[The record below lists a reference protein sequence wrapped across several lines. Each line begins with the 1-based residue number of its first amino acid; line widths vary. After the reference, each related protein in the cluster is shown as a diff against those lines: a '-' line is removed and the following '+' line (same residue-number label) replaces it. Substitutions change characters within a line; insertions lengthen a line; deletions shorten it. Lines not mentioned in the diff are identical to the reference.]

1 MNSYTHFFSNF
12 FFLSISFFQTL
23 VCLSPTYIY
32 TSQTEFII
40 LNIHYYS
47 HSIFSF
53 ALELIMDYSQY
64 NFESLP
70 QRAPLD
76 KVNSTSSS
84 AAESTTEKQETSEIA
99 SQPSVGPYIFII
111 FIRYMLHSCLHSLP
125 LFFFKP
131 WFSCSSST
139 SFFDSFMNTYPIV
152 PIPEHLEFSEQRP
165 CDFECMT
172 LSWPVLTPN
181 RPRQHC
187 RYPDSL
193 LYNDF
198 FIPHCL

>member
-1 MNSYTHFFSNF
+1 
-12 FFLSISFFQTL
+12 
-23 VCLSPTYIY
+23 
-32 TSQTEFII
+32 
-40 LNIHYYS
+40 
-47 HSIFSF
+47 
-53 ALELIMDYSQY
+53 MDYSQY